1 MTDPMYIK
9 NASELVENGKTKA
22 ERSARRFCIE
32 AVESALRA
40 VEPGALVRAK
50 VKLSEDRRFLVVG
63 RRRVALNKFR
73 RVVVIGGG
81 KAESGMASSI
91 EEILGEKI
99 TGGIVNVPESEA
111 KTPRRSRIERHGA
124 AHPLPSLKGEEGVR
138 EMFKLVGNP
147 SEDTLVICLISG
159 GGSAMLPMPREG
171 ITLSDKVET
180 TRSLLKAGADIK
192 ELNIVRKHL
201 SELKGGLMA
210 VRLYP
215 ATVLSLVISDVVGNR
230 LDSIASGPLYPDAS
244 TFDDAAE
251 VLRKYKLLRKVPT
264 SVLQLIERGQAGRIP
279 DTPKPGSKYFERV
292 TNVIIG
298 SNADACE
305 AAVRRLRAMH
315 CRPTLL
321 KSSYEGESRDVGM
334 RLGSV
339 PGNAVGPRPRSW
351 VAGGETTV
359 SVRGGGV
366 GGRNLELALAAGMK
380 ISGNLG
386 VAVISIGTDGVDGPT
401 DAAGAIVDGDT
412 VDRARTLG
420 LGPRKHLQRNDS
432 YPFFKELGDLV
443 MTGPTGTNVNDLCV
457 ITAC

>member
-1 MTDPMYIK
+1 MYIK
-9 NASELVENGKTKA
+9 NSSELVENGKTKA
-22 ERSARRFCIE
+22 ERSARRFCLE
-32 AVESALRA
+32 AVESALQA

-50 VKLSEDRRFLVVG
+50 VKLSEDRRYLVVG
-63 RRRVALNKFR
+63 RRRVALSKFR
-73 RVVVIGGG
+73 RIVVIGGG
-81 KAESGMASSI
+81 KAASGMASSI
-91 EEILGEKI
+91 EEILGDKI
-99 TGGIVNVPESEA
+99 TEGMVNVPESEA
-111 KTPRRSRIERHGA
+111 GRPRRSRIERHGA
-124 AHPLPSLKGEEGVR
+124 THPLPSLEGEEGVR
-138 EMFKLVGNP
+138 RMFKLVGDLR
-147 SEDTLVICLISG
+147 EDTLVICLISG
-159 GGSAMLPMPREG
+159 GGSAMLPMPTEG
-171 ITLSDKVET
+171 ITLPDKVET

-201 SELKGGLMA
+201 SELKGGWMA

-230 LDSIASGPLYPDAS
+230 LDSIASGPLYPDVS
-244 TFDDAAE
+244 TFNDAAG
-251 VLRKYKLLRKVPT
+251 VLRKYKLLGKVPT
-264 SVLQLIERGQAGRIP
+264 GVLRLIERGQAGRIP
-279 DTPKPGSKYFERV
+279 DTPKPGSKYFEKV

-298 SNADACE
+298 SNADASE

-321 KSSYEGESRDVGM
+321 KTSYEGESREVGM

-339 PGNAVGPRPRSW
+339 TSHAAGPRPRSW

-359 SVRGGGV
+359 NVRGGGV
-366 GGRNLELALAAGMK
+366 GGRNLELALAASMK

-386 VAVISIGTDGVDGPT
+386 VAAVSIGTDGVDGPT

-412 VDRARTLG
+412 IDRARALG
-420 LGPRKHLQRNDS
+420 LDPRKHLQRNDS
-432 YPFFKELGDLV
+432 YPFFKELGDLI